1 LVATISGRQ
10 IMKIGQLNQFL
21 NPAMANK
28 ANSKAAFKPTMHLNP
43 DSYHG
48 DKSKIAAKLLDDKLA
63 EALGIEKPEK
73 EKKPVFDFEAIT
85 KNVLDF
91 VKGAVNKAKADGKDD
106 DTLKDM
112 LNAARK
118 GVQMGIDEATSEL
131 KESALFNDDI
141 EQGIEKSREGIFNGL
156 DDFEEE
162 LFNPKA
168 TYMQVSAAQY
178 ASLSNQAEYSFTTAE
193 GDEVSISFS
202 DARSSSQ
209 AASFVQDG
217 ESFGLAIGKQSSEEV
232 SFSISVNGELNK
244 EEQKA
249 INEMMKDI
257 RNVSDAFFSGEYD
270 DAFEKASALNIE
282 SDQITNFT
290 MDLRQTKTTAAIAQY
305 QQTNPIKE
313 LEQAFQPLDKRL
325 ENIHSEGKALGIEK
339 QLPDIMAWM
348 NDSQERMA
356 QLLDYAQSFFNQ
368 LNNKPEKSA

>member
-1 LVATISGRQ
+1 
-10 IMKIGQLNQFL
+10 MKIGQLNQFL

-112 LNAARK
+112 LNAARQ

-209 AASFVQDG
+209 AASLVQDG
-217 ESFGLAIGKQSSEEV
+217 ESFGLAIGKQSSEEI

-305 QQTNPIKE
+305 QQANPIKE

-368 LNNKPEKSA
+368 LDNKPEKSA